1 MRNLQQ
7 AKSTLTYYFKL
18 ASRGGWNWDGDNASE
33 IDGAIESLVDAAQ
46 EPLLKRIK
54 VLEEKFEILEAEAN
68 TDFMTKLY
76 KID

>member
-1 MRNLQQ
+1 MNDLKS
-7 AKSTLTYYFKL
+7 AKSTLVYYFKL
-18 ASRGGWNWDGDNASE
+18 ASRGEWDWDGDNAAE
-33 IDGAIESLVDAAQ
+33 IEGAIESIVDAAQ
-46 EPLLKRIK
+46 KPLLERIK